1 MLLSRSWQL
10 RVIKD
15 NVVIEDSWIRLEKE
29 DLGEELPEG
38 DVIVPFDY
46 WQTHRS
52 KLLEREGRIGVCIS
66 GDDETED
73 LAKDISRFE
82 LVAIDF
88 PAFRD
93 GRGYSHARIL
103 RDHCGYGGDIRAVG
117 DVLRDQLF
125 FMQRCGIS
133 SFHLRKEK
141 DIDDAIKGLSDFSVK
156 YQTAADGALPVYK
169 QR

>member
-1 MLLSRSWQL
+1 M

-15 NVVIEDSWIRLEKE
+15 KIIIEDDWHRIDDADIND
-29 DLGEELPEG
+29 DLPDG
-38 DVIVPFDY
+38 DIIVPFSY
-46 WQTHRS
+46 WQAHRS
-52 KLLEREGRIGVCIS
+52 ELLERKGQLGVCVN
-66 GDDETED
+66 GDDETEEIAQD
-73 LAKDISRFE
+73 LNHFDLIA
-82 LVAIDF
+82 LDF
-88 PAFRD
+88 PVFKD

-103 RDHCGYGGDIRAVG
+103 RDHHGYEGDIRAVG

-133 SFHLRKEK
+133 SFHLREDKNIE
-141 DIDDAIKGLSDFSVK
+141 DAVKGLSDFSVK